1 MTGSPN
7 DNPSIRAKSGS
18 GDGAMVSLLSLKLL
32 LLAFFILLN
41 ALSDLEALKVR
52 AVLES
57 INQAFDGR
65 LLVEQNEALSAAAE
79 GPLDG
84 AEIFLKASGRLF
96 DSLLPALTRDVSTK
110 GRMLIVELPIGTFFP
125 EGERRL
131 QAGRGL
137 LLDRLAAH
145 LRGQQ
150 GQDLDYEIAIMHGYA
165 ARSGASDDLR
175 VERVA
180 VLAEALVR
188 RGVEAG
194 RLKIGLYP
202 ASLESLRI
210 EFNVSEGLA
219 PPPHGTDGSSQ

>member
-1 MTGSPN
+1 ML
-7 DNPSIRAKSGS
+7 
-18 GDGAMVSLLSLKLL
+18 SLLSLKLL

-57 INQAFDGR
+57 VTKAFDGR
-65 LLVEQNEALSAAAE
+65 LVVEQNEALSAAAE

-84 AEIFLKASGRLF
+84 AEIFLKSSGRLF
-96 DSLLPALTRDVSTK
+96 ESLLPAITRDVSTK
-110 GRMLIVELPIGTFFP
+110 GRVLVVELPIGTFFP

-145 LRGQQ
+145 LREQRSD
-150 GQDLDYEIAIMHGYA
+150 DLDYEIAIMHGYA
-165 ARSGASDDLR
+165 ARSGVGDDLR
-175 VERVA
+175 IERVA
-180 VLAEALVR
+180 VLSEALVR

-210 EFNVSEGLA
+210 EFNVPDSSA
-219 PPPHGTDGSSQ
+219 PHRPGTNGSSQ